1 MFLTGKRMTSLKKIT
16 EIINGELKGDP
27 DFEITSVNSLS
38 NARQDEI
45 AFSDKDR
52 LDTKSIKAGALIVR
66 RNCSIS
72 HPNLIYVDY
81 PYIAFASLLNLFFPH
96 NRFNEGIDELACISK
111 SAVMGK
117 NVSVG
122 AFSYIGDQSRIDH
135 GTEIHAGVI
144 IYPRVK
150 IGEQCIIYSNVVIR
164 EEVEIGN
171 RVIIQPGAIIGSDGF
186 GFTRTSDGSVVKVP
200 QKGRIII
207 GNNCEI
213 GANTCIDRSTIEKTE
228 LKSYVKTDNL
238 VQIGHNVTIGKASV
252 LSGQT
257 GISGSTEI
265 GENVIMGGQVG
276 IGDHLK
282 IADGVM
288 IAGKTGVTG
297 NIKEKSIVAGYPH
310 QDIKQ
315 WRKNQVLLRNLE
327 KYIERIKSLEKRVK
341 ELEKK

>member
-1 MFLTGKRMTSLKKIT
+1 MTTLKKIA
-16 EIINGELKGDP
+16 EIINGELEGDP
-27 DFEITSVNSLS
+27 DFEITSVNSLRK
-38 NARQDEI
+38 ARQDEI
-45 AFSDKDR
+45 TFSDRDQ
-52 LDTKSIKAGALIVR
+52 LDTKAINAGALIV
-66 RNCSIS
+66 NKSSSIKHS
-72 HPNLIYVDY
+72 NLIYVEY
-81 PYIAFASLLNLFFPH
+81 PYIAFAKLLNLFFPH
-96 NRFNEGIDELACISK
+96 NRFNEGIDELAYVSK
-111 SAVMGK
+111 SAIMGK

-122 AFSYIGDQSRIDH
+122 AFSYIGDQSIIDH
-135 GTEIHAGVI
+135 ETEIHAGVI
-144 IYPRVK
+144 IYPGVK
-150 IGEQCIIYSNVVIR
+150 IGEKCIIYSNVVIR

-171 RVIIQPGAIIGSDGF
+171 EVIIQPGAIIGSDGF
-186 GFTRTSDGSVVKVP
+186 GFTRTADGSVVKIP

-213 GANTCIDRSTIEKTE
+213 GANTCIDRSTVEKTE

-238 VQIGHNVTIGKASV
+238 VQIGHNVTIGKASA

-297 NIKEKSIVAGYPH
+297 TIKEKSIVAGYPH
-310 QDIKQ
+310 QDIKT
-315 WRKNQVLLRNLE
+315 WRKNQVLFRNLE
-327 KYIERIKSLEKRVK
+327 KYIEQIKSLEKRVK

>member
-1 MFLTGKRMTSLKKIT
+1 MKTLKEIA

-27 DFEITSVNSLS
+27 GFKVLSINSLK
-38 NARQDEI
+38 NACKDEI
-45 AFSDKDR
+45 AFSDRDR
-52 LDTKSIKAGALIVR
+52 MGAGEINAGALIVR
-66 RNCSIS
+66 KGSSIS
-72 HPNLIYVDY
+72 HPNLIYVEY
-81 PYIAFASLLNLFFPH
+81 PYIAFANLLNVFFPH
-96 NRFNEGIDELACISK
+96 NRFNSGIDETAYVSK
-111 SAVMGK
+111 SAGIGK
-117 NVSVG
+117 NVSIG
-122 AFSYIGDQSRIDH
+122 AFSYIGDQASIDSE
-135 GTEIHAGVI
+135 TEIHAGVI

-150 IGEQCIIYSNVVIR
+150 IGKQCLIYSNVTIR
-164 EEVEIGN
+164 EEVEIGEG
-171 RVIIQPGAIIGSDGF
+171 VIIQPGAVIGSDGF

-207 GNNCEI
+207 GDNCEI

-238 VQIGHNVTIGKASV
+238 VQIGHNVTIGRGSA

-265 GENVIMGGQVG
+265 GDNVIMGGQVG
-276 IGDHLK
+276 IGDHLN

-297 NIKEKSIVAGYPH
+297 SIKEKSIVAGYPH
-310 QDIKQ
+310 QDIRQ
-315 WRKNQVLLRNLE
+315 WRKNQVLFRNLE

-341 ELEKK
+341 ELEEK